1 MHFILFVKPDIESRA
16 IQRLTGRGQGS
27 VTNRVYQGEVKK
39 IGHLLKKQHE
49 IDF

>member
-1 MHFILFVKPDIESRA
+1 MKMHFILFVKPDIESRA

-39 IGHLLKKQHE
+39 LGIIKNTAQN
-49 IDF
+49 